1 MKHIRSILNSTK
13 HRVNFESFNFGYLST
28 DDQLKGNDKWVPGWR
43 ISLFFIHLG

>member
-28 DDQLKGNDKWVPGWR
+28 DDQLKGNDHDTGFWFKAK
-43 ISLFFIHLG
+43 